1 MKHNLVIHRAGMY
14 PLEMVEPVQ
23 RMIDISKK
31 HLVGAVAFLVAWG
44 SCVSTSAGE
53 ATHVVTELQE
63 SIMTIMK
70 EGQDLGYTGRYQ
82 IISPTIEKT
91 HDLENIARLVVGRHW
106 KGLDASQKST
116 FVETFRNLSVSMY
129 AGRFKDYGGEQF
141 NVLSETSL
149 KRGNRK
155 LVTSHFVKSDG
166 KKITFNYILHRIHD
180 QWKIISVSVNGVSD
194 LALKRAEYGGI
205 LRKAGFPTLIERL
218 KTQIQ
223 KNAHEAS

>member
-1 MKHNLVIHRAGMY
+1 
-14 PLEMVEPVQ
+14 
-23 RMIDISKK
+23 MIAISKT
-31 HLVGAVAFLVAWG
+31 HFVGTLAFLMAWG
-44 SCVSTSAGE
+44 SCINASAGE
-53 ATHVVTELQE
+53 ATQVVTELQT

-70 EGQDLGYTGRYQ
+70 DGRDLGYTGRYQ
-82 IISPTIEKT
+82 TISPTVEKT
-91 HDLENIARLVVGRHW
+91 HDLATIARLVVGRHW
-106 KGLDASQKST
+106 KGFDASQKST
-116 FVETFRNLSVSMY
+116 FVETFRNLSISTY

-141 NVLSETSL
+141 NILSEAAL

-166 KKITFNYILHRIHD
+166 ETMTFNYILHRAHD

-205 LRKAGFPTLIERL
+205 LRKDGFPTLIERL

-223 KNAHEAS
+223 KNAHGL

>member
-1 MKHNLVIHRAGMY
+1 
-14 PLEMVEPVQ
+14 
-23 RMIDISKK
+23 MIEISKT
-31 HLVGAVAFLVAWG
+31 HLVGALAFLMAWG
-44 SCVSTSAGE
+44 YGVNAFAGE
-53 ATHVVTELQE
+53 ATSVVTELQA

-70 EGQDLGYTGRYQ
+70 DGRDLGYTGRYQ
-82 IISPTIEKT
+82 TISPTVENT
-91 HDLENIARLVVGRHW
+91 HDLATIARLVVGRHW
-106 KGLDASQKST
+106 QGFDASQKST
-116 FVETFRNLSVSMY
+116 FVKTFRTLSISMY

-141 NVLSETSL
+141 NILSETAL

-166 KKITFNYILHRIHD
+166 KKITFNYILHRVHG

-205 LRKAGFPTLIERL
+205 LRKDGFPTLIERL

-223 KNAHEAS
+223 KNTHEH

>member
-1 MKHNLVIHRAGMY
+1 
-14 PLEMVEPVQ
+14 
-23 RMIDISKK
+23 MIAISKK
-31 HLVGAVAFLVAWG
+31 PLVAAVAFLMVWG
-44 SCVSTSAGE
+44 CGVHAFAGE
-53 ATHVVTELQE
+53 ATRVVAELQE

-70 EGQDLGYTGRYQ
+70 EGHDLGYTGRYQ
-82 IISPTIEKT
+82 TISPAVEKA
-91 HDLENIARLVVGRHW
+91 HDLDNIARLVVGRHW
-106 KGLDASQKST
+106 KGFDTSQKST
-116 FVETFRNLSVSMY
+116 FVETFRNLSISMY

-141 NVLSETSL
+141 NILSETSL

-166 KKITFNYILHRIHD
+166 EKITFHYILHQVHD
-180 QWKIISVSVNGVSD
+180 EWKIISVSVNGVSD

-205 LRKAGFPTLIERL
+205 LRKDGFPTLIERL

>member
-1 MKHNLVIHRAGMY
+1 MKHNLVIHRAGID

-23 RMIDISKK
+23 RMNNISKK

-53 ATHVVTELQE
+53 ATHVVTELQK

-70 EGQDLGYTGRYQ
+70 KGQDLGYTGRYQ

-149 KRGNRK
+149 KRKHRK

-166 KKITFNYILHRIHD
+166 EKITFNYILHRIHD

-223 KNAHEAS
+223 KNAHGL

>member
-1 MKHNLVIHRAGMY
+1 
-14 PLEMVEPVQ
+14 
-23 RMIDISKK
+23 MIEISKK
-31 HLVGAVAFLVAWG
+31 HLAGAVVFLTAWG
-44 SCVSTSAGE
+44 SCVGTSAGE
-53 ATHVVTELQE
+53 ATHVVTELQA

-70 EGQDLGYTGRYQ
+70 EGRDLGYTGRYET
-82 IISPTIEKT
+82 ISPTVEKT
-91 HDLENIARLVVGRHW
+91 HDLDNIARLVVGRHW

-116 FVETFRNLSVSMY
+116 FVETFKNLSISMY

-141 NVLSETSL
+141 KILSETPL
-149 KRGNRK
+149 KRKNRK

-166 KKITFNYILHRIHD
+166 ETITFNYVLHRVHD

-205 LRKAGFPTLIERL
+205 LRKDGFPTLIERL

-223 KNAHEAS
+223 KNARGL

>member
-1 MKHNLVIHRAGMY
+1 MDLV
-14 PLEMVEPVQ
+14 EMVEPVCE
-23 RMIDISKK
+23 MIHVSEKY
-31 HLVGAVAFLVAWG
+31 LVGVVVFLLTWG
-44 SCVSTSAGE
+44 YGVSTSAGE

-70 EGQDLGYTGRYQ
+70 EGRDLGYTGRYRT
-82 IISPTIEKT
+82 ISPTVEKT
-91 HDLENIARLVVGRHW
+91 HDLDKIARLVVGRYW
-106 KGLDASQKST
+106 KGLDVSQKSA
-116 FVETFRNLSVSMY
+116 FVETFRNLSISMY
-129 AGRFKDYGGEQF
+129 AGRFKNYGGEQF
-141 NVLSETSL
+141 NILSETSL

-166 KKITFNYILHRIHD
+166 EKITFNYILHRVHD

-205 LRKAGFPTLIERL
+205 LRKDGFPILIERL

-223 KNAHEAS
+223 KNAQGL

>member
-1 MKHNLVIHRAGMY
+1 
-14 PLEMVEPVQ
+14 
-23 RMIDISKK
+23 MIETWKK
-31 HLVGAVAFLVAWG
+31 HLVGAVVFLMTWG
-44 SCVSTSAGE
+44 YGVTTFAGE
-53 ATHVVTELQE
+53 ASNVVTELQA

-70 EGQDLGYTGRYQ
+70 NGRDLGYTGRYQ
-82 IISPTIEKT
+82 TISPTVEKT
-91 HDLENIARLVVGRHW
+91 HDLATIARLVVGRHW
-106 KGLDASQKST
+106 KGFDANQKFT
-116 FVETFRNLSVSMY
+116 FVETFRNLSISTY

-141 NVLSETSL
+141 KILSETAL

-166 KKITFNYILHRIHD
+166 KTMTFNYLLHRAHD

-205 LRKAGFPTLIERL
+205 LRKDGFPTLIERL

-223 KNAHEAS
+223 KNARGL